1 MFSLNLIDQNYLPY
15 GFNIGETPVL
25 SYNITSE
32 GWDLTPQNYPAST
45 NRILSYRWVDFNG
58 TFCPRYPT
66 GQISNGNGANRNL
79 NWTLNASGTYTFTK
93 NILIPHFGINPKY
106 LKYTFGVWVR
116 YQLSSWS
123 LSNCSYS
130 TTVKLKKV
138 NSAWTI
144 TDLAT
149 VTPAS
154 WVSLWAVQSTAVEV
168 NNFAEFTN
176 ITWVAET
183 DLIYIE
189 EVTSITHSGGSN
201 GVPYWYTKGATLV
214 GYLAI

>member
-1 MFSLNLIDQNYLPY
+1 MFALNLTDQNYLPY
-15 GFNIGETPVL
+15 GFNIGETPIL
-25 SYNITSE
+25 WYNITVE
-32 GWDLTPQNYPAST
+32 GGDLTPQNYPASV
-45 NRILSYRWVDFNG
+45 NRILSYRGVDFNWMLN
-58 TFCPRYPT
+58 PRYPT
-66 GQISNGNGANRNL
+66 GQITNWNSVNRQL
-79 NWTLNASGTYTFTK
+79 VGTLNASGTYTFTK

-106 LKYTFGVWVR
+106 LKYTFWVWVR
-116 YQLSSWS
+116 YQLGSWS
-123 LSNCSYS
+123 FSNCSYS
-130 TTVKLKKV
+130 AVIKLKKV
-138 NSAWTI
+138 NSAGTI

-149 VTPAS
+149 VTIS
-154 WVSLWAVQSTAVEV
+154 TVSMPSVDSVAREH

-201 GVPYWYTKGATLV
+201 WTPYWYTKSAALV